1 MIRYRLFLLAGLG
14 LALGQTAP
22 WATASA
28 ASHSAASHSAGSH
41 RVRHAAREPGSPVI
55 LSRQPGTA
63 QDKAARTLN
72 AEDMQDAIRHGETP
86 LVLVGS
92 ARLSG
97 DRTHGDV
104 ALFVQLQSARL
115 CGSAGCS
122 TSVYLR
128 HDRTWRK
135 LLDSVSGPIKVM
147 KQSHKGMHD
156 LMVGRNDRWI
166 WDGHV
171 YQDSMAAPPLG
182 NLRRSVEQHRA
193 AMHRARKAPQ

>member
-1 MIRYRLFLLAGLG
+1 MIRFRLLLVT
-14 LALGQTAP
+14 ALLSGMSPVAL
-22 WATASA
+22 A
-28 ASHSAASHSAGSH
+28 ASHHG
-41 RVRHAAREPGSPVI
+41 RHAAHESGAPVI

-63 QDKAARTLN
+63 QDRAARTLN
-72 AEDMQDAIRHGETP
+72 AQDLQGAARHGEEP

-92 ARLSG
+92 ARLSVEQG
-97 DRTHGDV
+97 ERDP
-104 ALFVQLQSARL
+104 ALFVQLQSASL

-128 HDRTWRK
+128 HDRRWRK
-135 LLDSVSGPIKVM
+135 VLDSVSGPIRVM
-147 KQSHKGMHD
+147 KQSHGGAHD

-171 YQDSMAAPPLG
+171 YQDSLAAPPLG

-193 AMHRARKAPQ
+193 AMRRQGVR